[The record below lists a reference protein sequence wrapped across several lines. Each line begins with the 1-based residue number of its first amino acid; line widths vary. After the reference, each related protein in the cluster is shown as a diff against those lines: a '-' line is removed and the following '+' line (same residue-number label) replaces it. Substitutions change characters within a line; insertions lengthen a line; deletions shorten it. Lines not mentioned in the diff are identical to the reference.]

1 MKLNIKDY
9 GVFINLYP
17 VVDGFVHISNI
28 SEDFVKNPGE
38 VLKVGDTV
46 QVKIIGLN
54 EEDKKIELSMLL
66 EEKSV
71 GQENVA
77 QENTETQ
84 EPSAE

>member
-1 MKLNIKDY
+1 M
-9 GVFINLYP
+9 
-17 VVDGFVHISNI
+17 
-28 SEDFVKNPGE
+28 
-38 VLKVGDTV
+38 